1 MHLRLGLV
9 RLPQFFLDG
18 LELLAEE
25 VLALRLVHLRLH
37 LGLNLGTQLQH
48 FQLSIHNLREVAQS
62 SRHINLFQELLLLF
76 RPYAHRGGDE
86 EAERTRVLNV
96 QRRHLQLFRKV
107 RDELHYAAVDGG
119 QIALECLQFFSF
131 FREVIQIT
139 DLSAQ
144 ERLFFQVVIYSNPAD
159 TLDQDAK
166 CAVRRLH
173 HLLHQRES
181 TDIVGII
188 WAGSS
193 TCGSFTAT
201 RPTSLSPDKTW
212 SISLTERDCPTAR
225 GTMSSGKTT
234 VSLRGSMGMLL
245 GVMGESSSPFSGA
258 ITVVNSV
265 ASWGRSS
272 TPSCLNLGEFILS
285 MRYGTPIRLQ
295 VQVIPPGLVSR
306 ILWGSAAAPNSPE
319 EGESVSYTH

>member
-1 MHLRLGLV
+1 MHLCLGLV

-25 VLALRLVHLRLH
+25 VLALRLVHLRLY

-76 RPYAHRGGDE
+76 RSYAHRGGDE

-119 QIALECLQFFSF
+119 QIALECLQLFSF

-188 WAGSS
+188 WAGQ
-193 TCGSFTAT
+193 FH
-201 RPTSLSPDKTW
+201 
-212 SISLTERDCPTAR
+212 
-225 GTMSSGKTT
+225 
-234 VSLRGSMGMLL
+234 LRVLHRHK
-245 GVMGESSSPFSGA
+245 A
-258 ITVVNSV
+258 H
-265 ASWGRSS
+265 
-272 TPSCLNLGEFILS
+272 
-285 MRYGTPIRLQ
+285 Q
-295 VQVIPPGLVSR
+295 LVSR
-306 ILWGSAAAPNSPE
+306 QDMVYQLDRACLSHGQRHNGLRE
-319 EGESVSYTH
+319 DDSVSQRQYGYALGGNG